1 MWVCFRSA
9 NSYFELE
16 WRDGRVCIRAANGKY
31 VTAKKNGQLAATIDS
46 AGQPCSLHSQI
57 QRFHQKKSF
66 DAHINIL
73 NVICVKKRCYGSAL
87 MVPAQ
92 MFELPVPRPLMPPYT
107 RVRCFY
113 ETSHRVVWSN
123 LNLFSL
129 QGRPNSSWWS
139 SSTVQSSSSAG
150 STGSSGLEK
159 LERQP

>member
-57 QRFHQKKSF
+57 QRFHQKKLWCTSYQ
-66 DAHINIL
+66 HIKCNM
-73 NVICVKKRCYGSAL
+73 CEKRCYGSAL

-92 MFELPVPRPLMPPYT
+92 MFELPMPRPLMPPYT

-113 ETSHRVVWSN
+113 ETSRRVVWSN